1 MKGQKWP
8 LTGEAMVEDLPLSA
22 KHYLALKNLIKEY
35 NLDGI
40 AVRCWPELP
49 NSKEFDGGAWC
60 YLALARLASEGN
72 EYSIPLKLL
81 LYVVTKN
88 TKNAF
93 FTCFC
98 PYVRQPH
105 DHIG

>member
-1 MKGQKWP
+1 MHEYEQISVSEEDVAKDVEIMKGQKWP

-22 KHYLALKNLIKEY
+22 KHYLALKSLIKEY

-49 NSKEFDGGAWC
+49 NSKAFDGGAWC

-72 EYSIPLKLL
+72 AYSSPLKLL
-81 LYVVTKN
+81 L
-88 TKNAF
+88 
-93 FTCFC
+93 
-98 PYVRQPH
+98 
-105 DHIG
+105 

>member
-1 MKGQKWP
+1 MHEYEQISVSEEDVAKDVEIMKGQKWP

-22 KHYLALKNLIKEY
+22 KHYLALKSLIKEY

-72 EYSIPLKLL
+72 EYLSPLKL
-81 LYVVTKN
+81 
-88 TKNAF
+88 
-93 FTCFC
+93 
-98 PYVRQPH
+98 
-105 DHIG
+105 HITVIT